1 MLVTVIMKP
10 YMCLLQWDDT
20 ALHRAAIRGHC
31 DVVQLLIDAGMSVD
45 TKNRV
50 SWYNDDDVST
60 VYVLGNYCAW

>member
-1 MLVTVIMKP
+1 
-10 YMCLLQWDDT
+10 MCLLQLGNT
-20 ALHRAAIRGHC
+20 ALHTVARTGHC

-45 TKNRV
+45 IKGRV

>member
-1 MLVTVIMKP
+1 MKP
-10 YMCLLQWDDT
+10 YMYLLQFSDT
-20 ALHRAAIRGHC
+20 ALHRAARSGHC

-45 TKNRV
+45 IKGRV